1 MIMTRRDFLSASAA
15 CAAGVSIGRARAAP
29 LPRDADIVVIG
40 AGAAGIAAARRVQA
54 ANRTVLVVE
63 AADRIGGRC
72 HTDSMTFGTPF
83 DRGARWLF
91 EPDTNP
97 IIRLARSAG
106 TDVFPSQLGQKIRIG
121 RRNARAG
128 ETEQFLAALMRARR
142 AIGEAARKKIDVACA
157 SVLPEDLDAW
167 TGTIDFV
174 IGASATGKDL
184 KDLSVMD
191 RASAPERN
199 AAIGC
204 RQGLG
209 ALLATL
215 GKALPVSLSTP
226 VSQVTWTGRSIGVE
240 TSAGRIDARAV
251 IVTVSVNVLTAGH
264 IRFTPELP
272 KRHLDAA
279 ARLSLGSYDRIALWL
294 PGNPLGLGPRETMI
308 EQSSGGKTALLVAN
322 ANGSSLCTVDIAGSF
337 GRDLSAQ
344 GTGAMTAF
352 ATEWLTKLF
361 GSDAAAA
368 VRQTAATRWNADPHV
383 LGAMSAA
390 EPGGHPS
397 RRILTEALGNLFFAG
412 EAAHETLWGTVNG
425 AWESGERAAD
435 AALRKIGASKEKN
448 EPAQPQASKHK
459 PSRAQRRTPSRRGND
474 AFGFPLPR

>member
-1 MIMTRRDFLSASAA
+1 MRMTRRDFLSATAA

-29 LPRDADIVVIG
+29 LPREADIVVIG
-40 AGAAGIAAARRVQA
+40 AGAAGIAAARRTQA

-72 HTDSMTFGTPF
+72 HTDTRSFETPF

-97 IIRLARSAG
+97 ILRLARSAG
-106 TDVFPSQLGQKIRIG
+106 TDLFPVSLGQKIRIG

-157 SVLPEDLDAW
+157 SVLPGDLDVWA
-167 TGTIDFV
+167 GTIDFV
-174 IGASATGKDL
+174 LGASATGKDL
-184 KDLSVMD
+184 KNLSVMD

-199 AAIGC
+199 SAIGC
-204 RQGLG
+204 KQGLG
-209 ALLATL
+209 MLLATL
-215 GKALPVSLSTP
+215 GQAVPISLSTP
-226 VSQVTWTGRSIGVE
+226 VSRVTWAGRAIGVE
-240 TSAGRIDARAV
+240 TPAGRIDARAV
-251 IVTVSVNVLTAGH
+251 IVTASVNVLTAGN

-272 KRHLDAA
+272 KRQLDAA
-279 ARLSLGSYDRIALWL
+279 AKLSLGSYDRIALWL
-294 PGNPLGLGPRETMI
+294 PDNPLGFESGETLI
-308 EQSSGGKTALLVAN
+308 EQSSDGKTALLVAN
-322 ANGSSLCTVDIAGSF
+322 ANGSSLCTVDVAGSF

-344 GTGAMTAF
+344 GASAMTAF
-352 ATEWLTKLF
+352 ATDWLARLF
-361 GSDAAAA
+361 GSDAAAG
-368 VRQTAATRWNADPHV
+368 VKQSVTTRWNADPHA

-390 EPGGHPS
+390 EPGGHPA
-397 RRILTEALGNLFFAG
+397 RRILMEPLGNLFLAG
-412 EAAHETLWGTVNG
+412 EAAHDTLWGTVNG

-435 AALRKIGASKEKN
+435 AALRKIGASKQ
-448 EPAQPQASKHK
+448 PAPPSASKHK
-459 PSRAQRRTPSRRGND
+459 PARRRRRTPAQSAND

>member
-1 MIMTRRDFLSASAA
+1 MRMTRRDFLSASAA
-15 CAAGVSIGRARAAP
+15 CAAGMSIGRARAATP
-29 LPRDADIVVIG
+29 PRDADIVVIG
-40 AGAAGIAAARRVQA
+40 AGAAGIAAARRIQA
-54 ANRTVLVVE
+54 ANRTVLVLE

-72 HTDSMTFGTPF
+72 HTDTTTFAAPF

-106 TDVFPSQLGQKIRIG
+106 TDLFPSPLGQKIRIK

-142 AIGEAARKKIDVACA
+142 AIGEAARRKVDVACA
-157 SVLPEDLDAW
+157 SVLPGDLDVW

-174 IGASATGKDL
+174 LGAGATGKDL

-199 AAIGC
+199 VAIDC

-209 ALLATL
+209 GLLATL
-215 GKALPVSLSTP
+215 GQAIPVSLSTP
-226 VSQVTWTGRSIGVE
+226 VSRVTWAGRGIGVE
-240 TSAGRIDARAV
+240 TSAGRIGARAV

-272 KRHLDAA
+272 KRQLDAA
-279 ARLSLGSYDRIALWL
+279 AKLSLGSYDRIALWL
-294 PGNPLGLGPRETMI
+294 PNNPLDLGPGESMI
-308 EQSSGGKTALLVAN
+308 EQSSDGKTALLVAN

-368 VRQTAATRWNADPHV
+368 VKQSAASRWNADPHV

-397 RRILTEALGNLFFAG
+397 RRILTEPLGNLFLAG
-412 EAAHETLWGTVNG
+412 DAAHETLWGTVNG

-435 AALRKIGASKEKN
+435 AALRKIGPSKE
-448 EPAQPQASKHK
+448 PPSASKHK
-459 PSRAQRRTPSRRGND
+459 PSRRRTRLQRGND

>member
-1 MIMTRRDFLSASAA
+1 MRITRRDFLSASAG
-15 CAAGVSIGRARAAP
+15 CAAGMSIGRARAAP
-29 LPRDADIVVIG
+29 LPRDPDVIVIG

-54 ANRTVLVVE
+54 ANRTVLVLE
-63 AADRIGGRC
+63 AAGRIGGRC
-72 HTDSMTFGTPF
+72 HTDTTTFGTPF

-106 TDVFPSQLGQKIRIG
+106 MEVFPSPLGQKIRIG

-128 ETEQFLAALMRARR
+128 ETEQFLAALMRAKR
-142 AIGEAARKKIDVACA
+142 AIGEAARRKVDVACA
-157 SVLPEDLDAW
+157 SMLPEDLDVWAE
-167 TGTIDFV
+167 TIDFV
-174 IGASATGKDL
+174 LGASATGKDL

-199 AAIGC
+199 VAIDC

-209 ALLATL
+209 VLLATL
-215 GKALPVSLSTP
+215 GQAVPVSLSTP
-226 VSQVTWTGRSIGVE
+226 VTRVTWTGRSLTVE
-240 TSAGRIDARAV
+240 TSAGRIDTRAV
-251 IVTVSVNVLTAGH
+251 IVTVSVNVLTSGH

-272 KRHLDAA
+272 KRQLDAA

-294 PGNPLGLGPRETMI
+294 PDNPLGLGPGETMI
-308 EQSSGGKTALLVAN
+308 EQSSDGKTALLVAN
-322 ANGSSLCTVDIAGSF
+322 AHGSSLCTVDIAGGF

-344 GTGAMTAF
+344 GTSAMTAF

-361 GSDAAAA
+361 GSDAADA
-368 VRQTAATRWNADPHV
+368 VKQSATTRWNADPHV

-397 RRILTEALGNLFFAG
+397 RKILMEPLGNLFLAG

-435 AALRKIGASKEKN
+435 AALRKIGASREK

-459 PSRAQRRTPSRRGND
+459 QPRAQRRTPSRRGND

>member
-1 MIMTRRDFLSASAA
+1 MRMTRRDFLSASAA
-15 CAAGVSIGRARAAP
+15 CVAGMGIGRARTAP
-29 LPRDADIVVIG
+29 LPRDAEIVVIG
-40 AGAAGIAAARRVQA
+40 AGAAGIAAARRIQA

-72 HTDSMTFGTPF
+72 HTDTGTFGTPF

-97 IIRLARSAG
+97 MIRLARSVG
-106 TDVFPSQLGQKIRIG
+106 TDVFPAPLGQKIRIG

-128 ETEQFLAALMRARR
+128 ETEQFLAALVRARR
-142 AIGEAARKKIDVACA
+142 AIGEAARGKVDVACA
-157 SVLPEDLDAW
+157 SVLPGDLDVWAQ
-167 TGTIDFV
+167 TIDFV
-174 IGASATGKDL
+174 LGASATGKDL

-199 AAIGC
+199 AAIDC
-204 RQGLG
+204 KQGLG
-209 ALLATL
+209 VLLATL
-215 GKALPVSLSTP
+215 GQAVPVSLSTP
-226 VSQVTWTGRSIGVE
+226 VSRVTWAGRAIGVE
-240 TSAGRIDARAV
+240 TPAGRIDARAV
-251 IVTVSVNVLTAGH
+251 IVTVSVNVLTAGN

-272 KRHLDAA
+272 KRPLDAA
-279 ARLSLGSYDRIALWL
+279 AKLSLGSYDRVALWL
-294 PGNPLGLGPRETMI
+294 PDNPLGLGRNETMM
-308 EQSSGGKTALLVAN
+308 EQSSDGKTALLVAN

-344 GTGAMTAF
+344 GASAMTAF
-352 ATEWLTKLF
+352 TTEWLTKLF
-361 GSDAAAA
+361 GSDAAAG
-368 VRQTAATRWNADPHV
+368 VKQSVATRWNADPYA

-390 EPGGHPS
+390 APGGHPS
-397 RRILTEALGNLFFAG
+397 RRILMEPLGNLFLAG

-435 AALRKIGASKEKN
+435 AALRKIGASKE
-448 EPAQPQASKHK
+448 PAQPSASKHK
-459 PSRAQRRTPSRRGND
+459 PSRHDRRTPARRASD